1 MFAFHLYIKVN
12 FNEWCIDGDILQESD
27 TNPRFMPRDIMN
39 LFKEQYEPFKNELR
53 YIYYTTEEGAMMSY
67 PGVGNCEPFEPRI
80 R

>member
-1 MFAFHLYIKVN
+1 
-12 FNEWCIDGDILQESD
+12 
-27 TNPRFMPRDIMN
+27 MPRDIMN